1 MYFYSFMKN
10 NNKYNYID
18 LFAGAGG
25 LTVGFGN
32 KGFHL
37 EMANDIAA
45 PALNTLKKNLNK
57 THPNTDEDRVILGD
71 IKELYAHLGNG
82 DVTYDMQGHMVIE
95 TNKEVELRK
104 KAPSVKDNDV
114 IKNILSGITHV
125 DVLAGGPPCQGFS
138 MIGRSKKST
147 LEERT
152 KGFID
157 DPRNQLFKYYLKFAE
172 KLSPKLVL
180 IENVKGLTS
189 ASGYRDLI
197 EKSLTDAGKYGYDT
211 SSHILNAKDF
221 GLAQNRE
228 RIFFI
233 GVRKDISEKYDIT
246 ASEIFNEII
255 KEKKDPL
262 KLREVI
268 FDLPQIQANPKPNNY
283 KEEAEVS
290 FKNMKQCFGKNISD
304 IPYIELVN
312 QSANKKY
319 LKAINTYNGILET
332 PKFLFNHKSR
342 YHNTRDLFI
351 YKNLV
356 AGKYLNDPVNEK
368 ALSKVTYGVIIDE
381 HGNKKVKGFGDKYFK
396 LDSESVSKTII
407 AHLET
412 DGNSYVHPGEHPRSI
427 TPREAARIQSF
438 PDWYFFTGNTRNQ
451 LKQIGNAV
459 PPLLGGVFA
468 AQFKNV
474 LDRIPKDEK

>member
-1 MYFYSFMKN
+1 MTKIKN
-10 NNKYNYID
+10 YTYID

-25 LTVGFGN
+25 LTIGFGN

-37 EMANDIAA
+37 EMANDIAEQ
-45 PALNTLKKNLNK
+45 ALNTLKKNLVK
-57 THPNTDEDRVILGD
+57 THPETNENRVILGD
-71 IKELYAHLGNG
+71 IKELYEHLGNG

-104 KAPSVKDNDV
+104 QVPSVKDNAG
-114 IKNILSGITHV
+114 IKNILSGISHV

-138 MIGRSKKST
+138 LIGRSKKAT

-180 IENVKGLTS
+180 IENVKGLAS
-189 ASGYRDLI
+189 ASKYRGLI
-197 EKSLTDAGKYGYDT
+197 EKSLKDTGKYGYDT
-211 SSHILNAKDF
+211 SSHVLNAKDF
-221 GLAQNRE
+221 GLAQSRE

-233 GVRKDISEKYDIT
+233 GVRKDLSKKHDIN
-246 ASEIFNEII
+246 ASEIFDEII
-255 KEKKDPL
+255 KLKKDPL
-262 KLREVI
+262 KLKDI
-268 FDLPQIQANPKPNNY
+268 IYDLPQIKANPKPNNY
-283 KEEAEVS
+283 KEELEIS
-290 FKNMKQCFGKNISD
+290 FSKMKVCFGKNISD
-304 IPYIELVN
+304 EPYEDLL
-312 QSANKKY
+312 SKKSCSKY
-319 LKAINTYNGILET
+319 LSSINTYKGKLIT
-332 PKFLFNHKSR
+332 PKYLFNHKSR
-342 YHNTRDLFI
+342 YNNERDLFI

-356 AGKYLNDPVNEK
+356 AGKYLNDPVNKK
-368 ALSKVTYGVIIDE
+368 ALSKVTYGVVIDKN
-381 HGNKKVKGFGDKYFK
+381 GNKKVKGFGDKYFK
-396 LDSESVSKTII
+396 LNPESVSKTII

-412 DGNSYVHPGEHPRSI
+412 DGNSYVHPGAYPRSI

-451 LKQIGNAV
+451 FKQIGNAV

-468 AQFKNV
+468 EQFKNV
-474 LDRIPKDEK
+474 LDRISQNEK

>member
-1 MYFYSFMKN
+1 MKN
-10 NNKYNYID
+10 KKKYTYID

-25 LTVGFGN
+25 LTIGFGN

-37 EMANDIAA
+37 EMANDIAE
-45 PALNTLKKNLNK
+45 PALNTLKKNIPK
-57 THPNTDEDRVILGD
+57 IHPETNIERVILGD
-71 IKELYAHLGNG
+71 IKELYEHLGNG
-82 DVTYDMQGHMVIE
+82 IEYYDIQGHMVVE
-95 TNKEVELRK
+95 TNKEKELRK
-104 KAPSVKDNDV
+104 KAPSLKDNDT
-114 IKNILSGITHV
+114 IKNILSCITHV

-138 MIGRSKKST
+138 MIGRSKKAT

-180 IENVKGLTS
+180 IENVKGLAS

-197 EKSLTDAGKYGYDT
+197 EKSLTDTGLYGYNT

-221 GLAQNRE
+221 GIAQNRE

-233 GVRKDISEKYDIT
+233 GVRKDLSKKYNIT
-246 ASEIFNEII
+246 ASDIFNEIL
-255 KEKKDPL
+255 KEKKEPL
-262 KLREVI
+262 KLKEVI
-268 FDLPQIQANPKPNNY
+268 SDLPQIKANPKPNNY
-283 KEEAEVS
+283 KEEAEIS
-290 FKNMKQCFGKNISD
+290 YENIDKCFGMNISD
-304 IPYIELVN
+304 IPYKRLLN
-312 QSANKKY
+312 KNANRKY
-319 LKAINTYNGILET
+319 IKTINTYNGKLKT
-332 PKFLFNHKSR
+332 PKYLYNHKSR
-342 YHNTRDLFI
+342 YHNKRDLFI
-351 YKNLV
+351 YKHLV
-356 AGKYLNDPVNEK
+356 AGKYLNDPQNEK
-368 ALSKVTYGVIIDE
+368 ALSQVTYGIVIDE
-381 HGNKKVKGFGDKYFK
+381 NGNKKVKGFGDKYFK

-412 DGNSYVHPGEHPRSI
+412 DGNSYVHPGKYPRSI

-459 PPLLGGVFA
+459 PPLLASVFA
-468 AQFKNV
+468 EKFKNV
-474 LDRIPKDEK
+474 LDHIIANEK

>member
-1 MYFYSFMKN
+1 MKHLR
-10 NNKYNYID
+10 NYTYLD

-25 LTVGFGN
+25 LTIGFGN

-37 EMANDIAA
+37 EMANDIAE
-45 PALNTLKKNLNK
+45 PALNTLKKNLK
-57 THPNTDEDRVILGD
+57 ITHPKTNQDRVILGD
-71 IKELYAHLGNG
+71 IKELYEHLGNG
-82 DVTYDMQGHMVIE
+82 DVSYDMQGHITVE

-104 KAPSVKDNDV
+104 KAPSLKGDNSV
-114 IKNILSGITHV
+114 NNILSSITHV
-125 DVLAGGPPCQGFS
+125 DVLVGGPPCQGFS
-138 MIGRSKKST
+138 MIGRSKRAT

-180 IENVKGLTS
+180 IENVKGLAS

-197 EKSLTDAGKYGYDT
+197 EKSLKDTGTHGYET

-233 GVRKDISEKYDIT
+233 GVRKDLAEKYEIN
-246 ASEIFNEII
+246 ASEIFDEII
-255 KEKKDPL
+255 LGKKDPL
-262 KLREVI
+262 KLKEVI
-268 FDLPQIQANPKPNNY
+268 YDLPQINANPKPNNY
-283 KEEAEVS
+283 KEEAEVGFS
-290 FKNMKQCFGKNISD
+290 NMKACFGKNISD
-304 IPYIELVN
+304 EPYKDLISKN
-312 QSANKKY
+312 RNNKY
-319 LKAINTYNGILET
+319 LKAINTYNGKLKT

-342 YHNTRDLFI
+342 YHNERDLFI

-368 ALSKVTYGVIIDE
+368 ALSKVTYGVVIDE
-381 HGNKKVKGFGDKYFK
+381 NGNKKVKGFGDKYFK
-396 LDSESVSKTII
+396 LDPESVSKTII

-468 AQFKNV
+468 EQFKNV
-474 LDRIPKDEK
+474 LDRITKDEK

>member
-1 MYFYSFMKN
+1 M
-10 NNKYNYID
+10 
-18 LFAGAGG
+18 
-25 LTVGFGN
+25 T
-32 KGFHL
+32 
-37 EMANDIAA
+37 
-45 PALNTLKKNLNK
+45 
-57 THPNTDEDRVILGD
+57 
-71 IKELYAHLGNG
+71 
-82 DVTYDMQGHMVIE
+82 
-95 TNKEVELRK
+95 
-104 KAPSVKDNDV
+104 
-114 IKNILSGITHV
+114 
-125 DVLAGGPPCQGFS
+125 
-138 MIGRSKKST
+138 
-147 LEERT
+147 
-152 KGFID
+152 
-157 DPRNQLFKYYLKFAE
+157 
-172 KLSPKLVL
+172 
-180 IENVKGLTS
+180 
-189 ASGYRDLI
+189 
-197 EKSLTDAGKYGYDT
+197 
-211 SSHILNAKDF
+211 
-221 GLAQNRE
+221 
-228 RIFFI
+228 
-233 GVRKDISEKYDIT
+233 
-246 ASEIFNEII
+246 
-255 KEKKDPL
+255 
-262 KLREVI
+262 
-268 FDLPQIQANPKPNNY
+268 QIQANPKPNNY
-283 KEEAEVS
+283 KEEDEVS
-290 FKNMKQCFGKNISD
+290 FENMKQCFGKNISD
-304 IPYIELVN
+304 IPYIALVN

>member
-1 MYFYSFMKN
+1 MKN
-10 NNKYNYID
+10 KKKYTYID

-25 LTVGFGN
+25 LTIGFGN
-32 KGFHL
+32 NGFHL
-37 EMANDIAA
+37 EVANDIAE
-45 PALNTLKKNLNK
+45 PALNTLKQNLKLTHPK
-57 THPNTDEDRVILGD
+57 THLDRVILGD
-71 IKELYAHLGNG
+71 IKELYEHLGNG
-82 DVTYDMQGHMVIE
+82 EVVYNMQGHMVIE

-104 KAPSVKDNDV
+104 KVPSVKDNV
-114 IKNILSGITHV
+114 EIKNILSKITHV

-180 IENVKGLTS
+180 IENVKGLAS

-197 EKSLTDAGKYGYDT
+197 EKSLSDTGEYGYDAA
-211 SSHILNAKDF
+211 SWVLNAKDF

-233 GVRKDISEKYDIT
+233 GVRRDLSEKHDIT
-246 ASEIFNEII
+246 ASGIFEEII
-255 KEKKDPL
+255 KEKKGPVKL
-262 KLREVI
+262 KEVI
-268 FDLPQIQANPKPNNY
+268 SDLPQIKANPKPNNY
-283 KEEAEVS
+283 QEEAEIS
-290 FKNMKQCFGKNISD
+290 FNNKKLCFGRNISD
-304 IPYIELVN
+304 IIYDDLISKTVDSN
-312 QSANKKY
+312 YRKK
-319 LKAINTYNGILET
+319 INTYRGELKKPEL
-332 PKFLFNHKSR
+332 LFNHKSR
-342 YHNTRDLFI
+342 YHNDRDLFI

-356 AGKYLNDPVNEK
+356 PGKYLNDPANEK
-368 ALSKVTYGVIIDE
+368 ALSKVTYGVVIDE
-381 HGNKKVKGFGDKYFK
+381 NGKKKVKGFGDKYFK
-396 LDSESVSKTII
+396 LDPESVSKTII

-412 DGNSYVHPGEHPRSI
+412 DGNSYVHPGEFPRSI

-438 PDWYFFTGNTRNQ
+438 PDWYFFTGSTRNQ

-459 PPLLGGVFA
+459 PPMLSSVFA
-468 AQFKNV
+468 EQFKNV
-474 LDRIPKDEK
+474 LDSIIENEK

>member
-180 IENVKGLTS
+180 IENVKGLAS

-197 EKSLTDAGKYGYDT
+197 EK
-211 SSHILNAKDF
+211 IV
-221 GLAQNRE
+221 NRY
-228 RIFFI
+228 
-233 GVRKDISEKYDIT
+233 RKVW
-246 ASEIFNEII
+246 
-255 KEKKDPL
+255 L
-262 KLREVI
+262 
-268 FDLPQIQANPKPNNY
+268 
-283 KEEAEVS
+283 
-290 FKNMKQCFGKNISD
+290 
-304 IPYIELVN
+304 
-312 QSANKKY
+312 
-319 LKAINTYNGILET
+319 
-332 PKFLFNHKSR
+332 
-342 YHNTRDLFI
+342 
-351 YKNLV
+351 
-356 AGKYLNDPVNEK
+356 
-368 ALSKVTYGVIIDE
+368 
-381 HGNKKVKGFGDKYFK
+381 
-396 LDSESVSKTII
+396 
-407 AHLET
+407 
-412 DGNSYVHPGEHPRSI
+412 
-427 TPREAARIQSF
+427 
-438 PDWYFFTGNTRNQ
+438 
-451 LKQIGNAV
+451 
-459 PPLLGGVFA
+459 
-468 AQFKNV
+468 
-474 LDRIPKDEK
+474 